1 MRSRDK
7 KIAMKK
13 ANIAFQKRI
22 NESKFSWDGKYA
34 NEDDPVNEKELITIG
49 GEPWDEQM
57 EKEKED
63 EELDEA
69 TFLGNDMEATSPFT
83 DDGNIEEDANMATD
97 VEDSQWFSDKDG
109 ERLTDL
115 PHGG

>member
-34 NEDDPVNEKELITIG
+34 NEDDP
-49 GEPWDEQM
+49 
-57 EKEKED
+57 
-63 EELDEA
+63 ELDEA